1 MEPSMRSVDTPLLR
15 IGYEEWNASA
25 QRTVVLLHRLA
36 GLASSAD
43 SVVLHA
49 IRHIKLRLFAQG
61 GVPNPRNS
69 GTIAPVRALP

>member
-36 GLASSAD
+36 GLPSSAARKFGHTHFKD
-43 SVVLHA
+43 QR
-49 IRHIKLRLFAQG
+49 RHHE
-61 GVPNPRNS
+61 
-69 GTIAPVRALP
+69 

>member
-1 MEPSMRSVDTPLLR
+1 MRSVDTPLLR

-25 QRTVVLLHRLA
+25 QRTVVLLHWLA

-43 SVVLHA
+43 RVVLHA

-61 GVPNPRNS
+61 GVVKPRNS
-69 GTIAPVRALP
+69 GTIAAFYALS